1 MMKAAS
7 RKILLR
13 IRPSNELVIGW
24 LTMFVIGSDL
34 FVISPLLPLIAADYA
49 ISPALAG
56 LSVTVFSASYMLS
69 APILGHMADRNGR
82 ARVVTYC
89 LFAFAVSN
97 IFTMAAG
104 NLTILLASRC
114 FAGAAA
120 AGVSPSIYAL
130 IASSAPS
137 GQRATRLSIVVSGL
151 LISLSFGAPI
161 GALIGAS
168 LSWRIVFAGLSTLSL
183 LLVWANNRIWADRRA
198 AAPTTAG
205 SGRLAIS
212 AVIPQ
217 LAPTVVWSTAVYAMY
232 TYLGGGLTSLGYST
246 KEIAGAIVF
255 YGSGAI
261 AGVLIGGRMTD
272 RLGAGL
278 TKAVGL
284 SGLCCCFLLLRFS
297 LDAGVLVDCAFGALS
312 LMAQLFFPAQQF
324 TLAQEFPAKRAS
336 ILAWNNSALFLGI
349 SLGSLVGGQA
359 ISVGGFD
366 SNLMISAV
374 IAFVGWIINRGNCSA
389 RDSGLATRQSRPSD
403 TRAAKSPSP

>member
-1 MMKAAS
+1 MKAVS
-7 RKILLR
+7 RKTLLR

-56 LSVTVFSASYMLS
+56 LSVTVFSTSYMLS

-104 NLTILLASRC
+104 NLTILLVARF

-130 IASSAPS
+130 VGGTAPS

-151 LISLSFGAPI
+151 LISLSFGAPV
-161 GALIGAS
+161 GAVIGAS
-168 LSWRIVFAGLSTLSL
+168 LSWRIVFAGLSTVSL
-183 LLVWANNRIWADRRA
+183 LLVWANNSVWPGRQA
-198 AAPTTAG
+198 AAPSTAG

-212 AVIPQ
+212 AVIRQ
-217 LAPTVVWSTAVYAMY
+217 LAPTVVWSTAVYGTY
-232 TYLGGGLTSLGYST
+232 TYLGDGLTSFGYST
-246 KEIAGAIVF
+246 KEIAGVIVF

-261 AGVLIGGRMTD
+261 VGVLIGGRMTD

-278 TKAVGL
+278 TRTVGL

-297 LDAGVLVDCAFGALS
+297 LDAGVFVDCAFGALS

-324 TLAQEFPAKRAS
+324 ALAQRFPTKRAS

-366 SNLMISAV
+366 SNLMVSAV
-374 IAFVGWIINRGNCSA
+374 IALVGWIIDRGS
-389 RDSGLATRQSRPSD
+389 RSTHDGGLAMRRPRPSD
-403 TRAAKSPSP
+403 TQAAKSPSP

>member
-1 MMKAAS
+1 MKSAS
-7 RKILLR
+7 RKTLLR

-24 LTMFVIGSDL
+24 LTMFVVGSDL

-56 LSVTVFSASYMLS
+56 LSVTVFSATYMLS
-69 APILGHMADRNGR
+69 APVLGHIADRNGR
-82 ARVVTYC
+82 ARVMTYC

-104 NLTILLASRC
+104 NLAFLLAAR
-114 FAGAAA
+114 FLAGAAA

-130 IASSAPS
+130 VAGSAPAR
-137 GQRATRLSIVVSGL
+137 QRATWLSIVVSGL
-151 LISLSFGAPI
+151 LISLSFGAPV
-161 GALIGAS
+161 GALLGAWS
-168 LSWRIVFAGLSTLSL
+168 SWRIVFAGLSTLSL
-183 LLVWANNRIWADRRA
+183 LLVWANNRIWPNRQA
-198 AAPTTAG
+198 AAPTTAE
-205 SGRLAIS
+205 SGRLTIS

-217 LAPTVVWSTAVYAMY
+217 LAPTVVWSTALYAMY
-232 TYLGGGLTSLGYST
+232 TYLGNGLTSFGYST
-246 KEIAGAIVF
+246 KEIVGVIVF

-278 TKAVGL
+278 TRAIGL
-284 SGLCCCFLLLRFS
+284 SGLCFCFLLLRFS

-324 TLAQEFPAKRAS
+324 ALAQKFPAKRAS

-366 SNLMISAV
+366 SVLMISAA
-374 IAFVGWIINRGNCSA
+374 IALLGWIINHGRSSTPDG
-389 RDSGLATRQSRPSD
+389 GPATRQPRPAG
-403 TRAAKSPSP
+403 TQAAKSL

>member
-1 MMKAAS
+1 MKAAS
-7 RKILLR
+7 RKTLLR
-13 IRPSNELVIGW
+13 IMPSNELVIGW

-56 LSVTVFSASYMLS
+56 LSVTVFSTSYMLS
-69 APILGHMADRNGR
+69 APILGHMADRHGR
-82 ARVVTYC
+82 ARVMTYC

-104 NLTILLASRC
+104 NLTILLAARF

-130 IASSAPS
+130 VSASAPS
-137 GQRATRLSIVVSGL
+137 DRRATWMSVVVSGL
-151 LISLSFGAPI
+151 LISLSFGAPM
-161 GALIGAS
+161 GALIGNS
-168 LSWRIVFAGLSTLSL
+168 VSWRIVFAGISTLSI
-183 LLVWANNRIWADRRA
+183 LLVWANSRVWSDACA
-198 AAPTTAG
+198 VATSTTG
-205 SGRLAIS
+205 PGRFEIF
-212 AVIPQ
+212 AVIPR
-217 LAPTVVWSTAVYAMY
+217 LAPTVVWSTALYGMY
-232 TYLGGGLTSLGYST
+232 TYLGDGLSSFGYST
-246 KEIAGAIVF
+246 NDIAETIVF

-278 TKAVGL
+278 TRAIGL
-284 SGLCCCFLLLRFS
+284 GGLCCCFLLLRFS
-297 LDAGVLVDCAFGALS
+297 LDAGVFVDCAFGALS

-324 TLAQEFPAKRAS
+324 ALAQRFPANRAS

-374 IAFVGWIINRGNCSA
+374 IALVGWIIDRGS
-389 RDSGLATRQSRPSD
+389 RSTHDSGLATRQPRPSD
-403 TRAAKSPSP
+403 TQAAKSPSP

>member
-1 MMKAAS
+1 MKAAS
-7 RKILLR
+7 RETLLR

-34 FVISPLLPLIAADYA
+34 FVISPLLPLIAADYE

-56 LSVTVFSASYMLS
+56 LSVTVFSSTYMLS
-69 APILGHMADRNGR
+69 APILGHIADRNGR
-82 ARVVTYC
+82 TRVMTYC

-104 NLTILLASRC
+104 NLVVLLAARF

-130 IASSAPS
+130 VAGSAPS
-137 GQRATRLSIVVSGL
+137 GQRATWLSIVVSGL
-151 LISLSFGAPI
+151 LISLSFGAPV
-161 GALIGAS
+161 GALIGAWS
-168 LSWRIVFAGLSTLSL
+168 SWRIVFGGLSTLSL
-183 LLVWANNRIWADRRA
+183 LLVWANNSIWRDRQA

-205 SGRLAIS
+205 SGRLSIS

-232 TYLGGGLTSLGYST
+232 TYLGGGLTSFGYST

-324 TLAQEFPAKRAS
+324 ALAQEFPAKRAS

-359 ISVGGFD
+359 IAMAGFD
-366 SNLMISAV
+366 ANLMISAA
-374 IAFVGWIINRGNCSA
+374 IALLGWIINQGSRQT
-389 RDSGLATRQSRPSD
+389 RDGGTVTRQPRAAG